1 MVDVARLS
9 KLADALRAE
18 FGPAAPYE
26 VVVDELLQNARTSV
40 VAGLFQ
46 DVWMH
51 AVLEQAMAA
60 SVGAVPAIDRE
71 EDTMTI
77 TDTAPRA
84 TGVPASEGE

>member
-9 KLADALRAE
+9 RLADALRE
-18 FGPAAPYE
+18 QFGPAAPYE
-26 VVVDELLQNARTSV
+26 VVVDELLQDASTSI

-51 AVLEQAMAA
+51 AVLEQATLAGKQ
-60 SVGAVPAIDRE
+60 SAIDE
-71 EDTMTI
+71 KEDTMTI
-77 TDTAPRA
+77 TPDTAPRA